1 VTLVRDCEGRG
12 DGAFVQGAPRLL
24 HGFARVFAAIALTCI
39 CGFVH
44 AQQDYPT
51 KPVTLLIPFPPGTGN
66 DVVGRTLGTKL
77 SEYLSQRFVPDNRSG
92 ASGMIAIDAVRRAP
106 PDGYTLVVAST
117 SFTSSLHT
125 TKVNFGIGDFTP
137 VALIGKLPY
146 TLMVAKSLPGKN
158 MKELVELLKQKPGQ
172 LNAGSGGATGT
183 SFFLTEQLKKAAHV
197 EVQLVPYKGT
207 VDGVA
212 DLLAERTQ
220 LMFAPMVTSLPQYR
234 AGKIQLAGVTGS
246 KRSALMPEVATFT
259 EQGYPMLD
267 IPTWFGLLGPAGL
280 PRNVVKVV
288 SDAVAK
294 ALASKDVIDALGN
307 QGVEPGYGSPA
318 EFEAF
323 LKADNAMWARL
334 VKESGIK
341 PQ

>member
-1 VTLVRDCEGRG
+1 VI
-12 DGAFVQGAPRLL
+12 AF
-24 HGFARVFAAIALTCI
+24 TCI
-39 CGFVH
+39 CAFAH
-44 AQQDYPT
+44 AQQDYPV

-66 DVVGRTLGTKL
+66 DVVGRVIATKL

-117 SFTSSLHT
+117 SFTTSLYT
-125 TKVNFGIGDFTP
+125 TKVNFGVSDFTP

-146 TLMVAKSLPGKN
+146 TLMVTKSFPAHNL
-158 MKELVELLKQKPGQ
+158 KELVAILKAKPGQ

-183 SFFLTEQLKKAAHV
+183 SFFLTEELKKAARV
-197 EVQLVPYKGT
+197 DVQVVAYKGT
-207 VDGVA
+207 TEGVA
-212 DLLAERTQ
+212 DLLAGRTQ
-220 LMFAPMVTSLPQYR
+220 MMFAPMVTSLPQYR
-234 AGKIQLAGVTGS
+234 AGKINLAGVTGS
-246 KRSALMPEVATFT
+246 KRSSLMPEVPTFT

-280 PRNVVKVV
+280 PPNVVKIV
-288 SDAVAK
+288 SDGVAK

-318 EFEAF
+318 EFAAF

>member
-1 VTLVRDCEGRG
+1 V
-12 DGAFVQGAPRLL
+12 ALL
-24 HGFARVFAAIALTCI
+24 CVAAVA
-39 CGFVH
+39 H

-66 DVVGRTLGTKL
+66 DVVGRVIGTKL

-92 ASGMIAIDAVRRAP
+92 ASGMIAIEAVRRAP

-117 SFTSSLHT
+117 SFTTSLYT
-125 TKVNFGIGDFTP
+125 TKVSFGISDFTP

-146 TLMVAKSLPGKN
+146 TLMVAKSLPGRN
-158 MKELVELLKQKPGQ
+158 LKELVELLKAKPGQ
-172 LNAGSGGATGT
+172 FNAGSGGATGT
-183 SFFLTEQLKKAAHV
+183 SFFLTEELKKAAGV
-197 EVQLVPYKGT
+197 NVQLVPYKGT

-212 DLLAERTQ
+212 DLIAERTHM
-220 LMFAPMVTSLPQYR
+220 MFAPMVTSLPQYR
-234 AGKIQLAGVTGS
+234 AGKIQVAGVTGS

-267 IPTWFGLLGPAGL
+267 IPTWFGVLGPAKL
-280 PRNVVKVV
+280 PQNVVKVV
-288 SDAVAK
+288 SDGIAK
-294 ALASKDVIDALGN
+294 ALASKDVIDALSN

-323 LKADNAMWARL
+323 LKADNAMWSRL